1 MNKWL
6 LAASAAALLGAGT
19 IASAS
24 TVDLTGLSITEYSF
38 SNSQVAYASA
48 AYTGGAAA
56 VTFFNPPPN
65 ATVASGSFASTLAVM
80 TVNLNGGYTVPVCA
94 PPGTN
99 CLTGPAFQLAGQ
111 NITSVQ
117 VDSVTGITGLST
129 GLFNTSSTPIGV
141 ANGLAFINLQGLT
154 VASNAQITFEVNA
167 SPVPVPSSVWLL
179 GSSLLGLVGMTR
191 RRTAA

>member
-1 MNKWL
+1 ME
-6 LAASAAALLGAGT
+6 
-19 IASAS
+19 IS
-24 TVDLTGLSITEYSF
+24 TPRS
-38 SNSQVAYASA
+38 
-48 AYTGGAAA
+48 
-56 VTFFNPPPN
+56 P
-65 ATVASGSFASTLAVM
+65 VASGSFSSALAVM
-80 TVNLNGGYTVPVCA
+80 TVKLNGGYTVPVCA

-117 VDSVTGITGLST
+117 VDSVTGIAGLST

-141 ANGLAFINLQGLT
+141 ANGLAFINLQGLA
-154 VASNAQITFEVNA
+154 VGSNAQITFEVNA

-179 GSSLLGLVGMTR
+179 GSSLLGLVGMSR